1 MGNPN
6 AFLGP
11 QDWAQMTHIGTE
23 STGEGLQAS
32 TNTSRPIRLGC
43 CEDC

>member
-23 STGEGLQAS
+23 STGEGLLDQSDLAVVK
-32 TNTSRPIRLGC
+32 IA
-43 CEDC
+43 DI